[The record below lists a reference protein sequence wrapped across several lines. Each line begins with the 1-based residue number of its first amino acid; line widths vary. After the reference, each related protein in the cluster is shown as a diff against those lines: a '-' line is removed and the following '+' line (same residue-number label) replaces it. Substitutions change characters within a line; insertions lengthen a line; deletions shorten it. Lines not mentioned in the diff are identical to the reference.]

1 VKRGPALVGGVVAFA
16 VVLALCLQAELTPGA
31 SWTAA
36 VTALCA
42 VWWVT
47 EPIPIPVTSLLPFV
61 IFPLVGVLDHKA
73 VATAYGH
80 TLILLLLG
88 GFIMSEA
95 MARSGAH
102 KRLAVGMVRL
112 AGGRGGATPKR
123 LILGFMLACALTS
136 MWISNTATTLM
147 LLPVAIAV
155 IQQDEAN
162 GGGQLALPLL
172 LGLAWSASIGGMG
185 TPVGTPPNVILM
197 GVYREVVGQDIGFA
211 QWMAM
216 GLPVVLVLVPLA
228 WLWVTR
234 GVGRGTPLT
243 VPEVGP
249 WSTGER
255 RVLVVF
261 GLTAF
266 LWVTRTAPFG
276 GWSTLLSSEGAITAF
291 ISGNGDGMHP
301 GLLSGGWI
309 DASGAGDSTIA
320 LGAVVALF
328 LVPDGKGS
336 QLLDWQTARRI
347 PWGLLLLFGGGIAI
361 AKAFGSTGLSA
372 SLGAWLAD
380 DVGIATWP
388 LLLMLL
394 GVCLVVTFLTE
405 VTSNTATTTLLMPVL
420 AAAAL
425 AAELEPMQLMV
436 PAALSASCAFMLPV
450 ATAPNAI
457 VYGTDRVPVH
467 RMAREGLALNLG
479 GAVVIAVL
487 CAVMLG

>member
-1 VKRGPALVGGVVAFA
+1 MMPRRLALILGPVLAVLVG
-16 VVLALCLQAELTPGA
+16 ALCVHAGLERPAVA
-31 SWTAA
+31 TAA

-42 VWWVT
+42 AWWVT
-47 EPIPIPVTSLLPFV
+47 EPIPIPVTSLLPFAV
-61 IFPLVGVLDHKA
+61 FPLVGVLDHKA

-112 AGGRGGATPKR
+112 AGGRKGATPRR

-147 LLPVAIAV
+147 LLPVALAV
-155 IQQDEAN
+155 IEQDEAR
-162 GGGQLALPLL
+162 GGDKLALPLL

-197 GVYREVVGQDIGFA
+197 GVYKEVVGTDIGFA
-211 QWMAM
+211 QWMAL

-234 GVGRGTPLT
+234 KLRGGEPLT
-243 VPEVGP
+243 VPAVGT
-249 WSTGER
+249 WTTAER

-261 GLTAF
+261 GITAL

-276 GWSTLLSSEGAITAF
+276 GWSTLLSP
-291 ISGNGDGMHP
+291 DGLV
-301 GLLSGGWI
+301 GGGGGWI

-328 LVPDGKGS
+328 LVPDGKGG
-336 QLLDWQTARRI
+336 QLLDWPTARRI

-405 VTSNTATTTLLMPVL
+405 ITSNTATTTLLMPVL

-425 AAELEPMQLMV
+425 AAGLEPMQLMV

-479 GAVVIAVL
+479 GAVVIALL
-487 CAVMLG
+487 CAALLG